1 MSKKYTRLEL
11 LQIRY
16 ATVRNATGDTVLA
29 RKASQWSNA
38 RIEREIGV
46 TVRNYP
52 LRPIEETKR
61 AQRKY
66 LNYKRYIEAGY
77 EVEQARKLKVKR
89 FEKLEDVVLKK
100 RVKRYGKK
108 TDTDRKEQWRYW
120 VSHFIEVDGK
130 KINLIPQEIKDLA
143 SQINHIALDR
153 YGTDDNARYGYA
165 VAYYA
170 FVRQMSIADVM
181 DVIRPE
187 RFSGDIYRY
196 NKRI

>member
-1 MSKKYTRLEL
+1 MSKQYTRLEL

-66 LNYKRYIEAGY
+66 LNYKRYVEAGY
-77 EVEQARKLKVKR
+77 DVEQARKLKTKR
-89 FEKLEDVVLKK
+89 FEKLEDVVLKQK
-100 RVKRYGKK
+100 VKRFGK
-108 TDTDRKEQWRYW
+108 TTVADRKEQWRTW
-120 VSHFIEVDGK
+120 TSTKAENGK
-130 KINLIPQEIKDLA
+130 NAIPQEIKDLA
-143 SQINHIALDR
+143 TRINHIALDR
-153 YGTDDNARYGYA
+153 YSTDDNARYGYA

-170 FVRQMSIADVM
+170 YVNQMSVEDVM